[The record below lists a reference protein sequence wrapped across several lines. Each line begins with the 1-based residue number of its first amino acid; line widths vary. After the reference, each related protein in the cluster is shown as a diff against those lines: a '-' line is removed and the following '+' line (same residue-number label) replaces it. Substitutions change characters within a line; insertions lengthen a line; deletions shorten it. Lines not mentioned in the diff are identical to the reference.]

1 MNNPNLDAGIPILT
15 EVIPVSPE
23 TEPEQD
29 AEPALARQAAAPA
42 PATVAPAVT
51 PTAAVTQQQATPI
64 EQAVLEWDEERW
76 DLLEREIRE
85 RVLYQVMEQIDGAL
99 EQRVRDSLADVL
111 QVAVEGLASDLKG
124 GLRNT
129 IKDVVTRAVSQE
141 ITKLQNSKK

>member
-29 AEPALARQAAAPA
+29 AEPALARQATAPA